1 MGDSRD
7 FAGKGHSGSIPGD
20 AQGGDFGPYRL
31 IRRIGAGGMAET
43 FEAIRRGPSGF
54 SQRVCLKVVLP
65 YLRGDEQFL
74 RLFEREAKLAAK
86 LRHSNIV
93 GVIDFGQIEGTTYM
107 ALEMVDGADLEEVLY
122 EQAENRLPH
131 DLVALIA
138 LDLAS
143 ALDHAHNPPL
153 ESGVDGVKVGTIVH
167 RDISPGNVLISRQG
181 EVLLTDFGLA
191 KAVSG
196 ATRKQSAIKGKVPYM
211 SPEQLRAEAID
222 GRADLFAVGVMMFE
236 ALAGRRPYEGP
247 HDPATIVLIMDGQHP
262 GLQDLAPE
270 APAELCRL
278 VERLI
283 EPDRAK
289 RPASARALSELLD
302 PFVPSPGRRRELGDM
317 ARRIHPERSAP
328 VSEPSKLVHDPTV
341 RRSAVK
347 PTAPSQSASG
357 VIEATR
363 HESEHAAF
371 ASPSLSSP
379 REDLAL
385 GQDEAAADADP
396 EPAPKR
402 RHRRARWFLWVA
414 LIAIAALVATVIAH
428 WPGSGLLPVPTT
440 VEEPPPPTPPPVV
453 APEPPTTAQPPKES
467 VADKPPS
474 EAKPRPKRKKPAAS
488 KPARTDLTPEQ
499 QRRLERLRQ
508 KARERSENRGN
519 R

>member
-7 FAGKGHSGSIPGD
+7 FAGNGDSGSIPSD
-20 AQGGDFGPYRL
+20 AQGSDFGPYRL
-31 IRRIGAGGMAET
+31 VRRIGAGGMAET

-107 ALEMVDGADLEEVLY
+107 ALEMVDGADLEEILH

-153 ESGVDGVKVGTIVH
+153 ESGVDGLKVGTIVH

-181 EVLLTDFGLA
+181 EVLLADFGLA

-211 SPEQLRAEAID
+211 SPEQLRAEPID

-236 ALAGRRPYEGP
+236 ALAGQRPYEGP
-247 HDPATIVLIMDGQHP
+247 HDPATIVLIMDGRHP
-262 GLQDLAPE
+262 ALQDLAPDT
-270 APAELCRL
+270 PLELCHL
-278 VERLI
+278 VEQLI
-283 EPDRAK
+283 EPDRSK
-289 RPASARALSELLD
+289 RPESARELSELLD

-328 VSEPSKLVHDPTV
+328 VSQPSDVAHDPTV
-341 RRSAVK
+341 RRSEVK
-347 PTAPSQSASG
+347 PTGPSESASG
-357 VIEATR
+357 VIEAAR
-363 HESEHAAF
+363 RERAPGAF
-371 ASPSLSSP
+371 TSALPSSP
-379 REDLAL
+379 RKDLDL
-385 GQDEAAADADP
+385 GP
-396 EPAPKR
+396 PKA
-402 RHRRARWFLWVA
+402 RAQTDSESPVKSSRKPTRLLVWSACA
-414 LIAIAALVATVIAH
+414 LIAVAALVAATIAL
-428 WPGSGLLPVPTT
+428 WPGSALVPVPSTA
-440 VEEPPPPTPPPVV
+440 EETAAPTPPSAVTPQ
-453 APEPPTTAQPPKES
+453 PPTTAQPPKES
-467 VADKPPS
+467 VADKPPK
-474 EAKPRPKRKKPAAS
+474 EAKPRPKRKRPSAKKPV
-488 KPARTDLTPEQ
+488 RTDLTPEQ

-508 KARERSENRGN
+508 KARERSENR
-519 R
+519 